1 MGTWVRRIICLP
13 RSFAARIF
21 SIPETDSGIIKVG
34 FSTAENKRTFHFT
47 DENRPVLLVSPD
59 ENLGELENTAAIR
72 RVARPNNE
80 GKS

>member
-1 MGTWVRRIICLP
+1 
-13 RSFAARIF
+13 
-21 SIPETDSGIIKVG
+21 VG

-72 RVARPNNE
+72 RVARPINE